1 MSYAAEPYSVFVDD
15 LLSNLT
21 GGVTRVR
28 FRFLEEE
35 QPFHLAEPDTLRAS
49 SVRVHGIVDGEFRR
63 FSSETD
69 YTIGDDGSITWRE
82 DGAAPGLPAATA
94 TWPDSGSVFW
104 ASYDRA
110 PGHGAPAVLTDRNPG
125 SVTRTLA
132 ESFAL
137 EFAVVAH
144 QLEAI
149 YDAAYVDTA
158 SGTDLDH
165 VVALVGVERRGQLHA
180 RGEVTFRR
188 ATPAPADVTIPAG
201 TLVSTAEPPL
211 VTVETTEAVTLRRGT
226 LSVAAPVRAQA
237 EGPAGV
243 APAQSLRVIHR
254 PILGVEEASNPA
266 ATAFGGGAESDTD
279 LRARAKRALGASGRS
294 TVEAIRGA
302 LASLDGIREQ
312 DVLVEEDHLAFPGV
326 VKVKVAADLSDE
338 TALAASLLLEENRP
352 AGIRIVHDL
361 PAPVVPIPSVGGE
374 EGGGGD
380 GPAPGG
386 PIDETGVWF
395 AIKIDVTVT
404 PSSSELTEAQRQ
416 RLALDVDAAVRGAVD
431 VIGIGEP
438 IVYNRI
444 VSAVMA
450 VEGVYDAVVDLGPN
464 DEEVTPT
471 RKNLSAPEGTRPR
484 LDALTVTLRGA
495 LVALDITAQV
505 ELFDL
510 AATEDPASI
519 LATVASDV
527 GDRLTAA
534 LQVAPDTVTPE
545 VLMGLLPDTEDYA
558 VEAIS
563 YTAEL
568 LEEGLRVELPNVT
581 IDLTADQQPWVRKVT
596 AKEGGAIS

>member
-1 MSYAAEPYSVFVDD
+1 VSYAAEPYSVFVDD

-28 FRFLEEE
+28 FRFVEEE
-35 QPFHLAEPDTLRAS
+35 RPYHLAEPDTLRPS
-49 SVRVHGIVDGEFRR
+49 SVRVHGLVDGEFHR

-69 YTIGDDGSITWRE
+69 FTIVDGSVAWRE
-82 DGAAPGLPAATA
+82 DAAAQGLPAATA
-94 TWPDSGSVFW
+94 TWPDPGSVFW

-110 PGHGAPAVLTDRNPG
+110 PGHGAPPVLTDRNPG
-125 SVTRTLA
+125 SITRTLA

-137 EFAVVAH
+137 EFGVVAH

-149 YDAAYVDTA
+149 YEAAYVDTA
-158 SGTDLDH
+158 EGSDLDH
-165 VVALVGVERRGQLHA
+165 VVALVGVNRRGQLHA

-188 ATPAPADVTIPAG
+188 STPAPADVTIAAG

-211 VTVETTEAVTLRRGT
+211 VTVETTEPVTLRRGT

-254 PILGVEEASNPA
+254 PILGVEEATNPA
-266 ATAFGGGAESDTD
+266 ATSFGGGAESDTD
-279 LRARAKRALGASGRS
+279 LRARAKRALAASGRS

-326 VKVKVAADLSDE
+326 VKVKVAADLADE

-361 PAPVVPIPSVGGE
+361 PAPVVPLPSVGGE

-395 AIKIDVTVT
+395 TIKIDVTVT
-404 PSSSELTEAQRQ
+404 PSTSELTEAQRQ
-416 RLALDVDAAVRGAVD
+416 RLAADVDTAVRDAVD
-431 VIGIGEP
+431 AIGIGEP
-438 IVYNRI
+438 IIYNRI
-444 VSAVMA
+444 VAAVMA
-450 VEGVYDAVVDLGPN
+450 VDGVYDAVVDLGPN
-464 DEEVTPT
+464 DAAVAPG
-471 RKNLSAPEGTRPR
+471 RKNLPAPEGTRPR
-484 LDALTVTLRGA
+484 LDALAVTLRGA

-519 LATVASDV
+519 LATVASDIAA
-527 GDRLTAA
+527 RLTAA
-534 LQVAPDTVTPE
+534 LQVAPDGVTPE

-558 VEAIS
+558 VEALS